1 MTCGLQMRIAY
12 SGLIFRKVSEKN
24 NFSFDSLNYTFLKM
38 LRLSSHT
45 MNNLSSGEITNL
57 LGNDANKIEIAH
69 IFFNY
74 LWVCLRKFLE
84 Y

>member
-1 MTCGLQMRIAY
+1 
-12 SGLIFRKVSEKN
+12 
-24 NFSFDSLNYTFLKM
+24 
-38 LRLSSHT
+38 
-45 MNNLSSGEITNL
+45 MNNLSSGQITNL
-57 LGNDANKIEIAH
+57 LANDANKIEIAH